1 MLKFKRIFIIFFLL
15 TLLCGNTLSLENK
28 ILFTVDN
35 DIITSVDIYNET
47 SYLKALNK
55 KLEKLEK
62 NKIYEIA
69 KNSLIYE
76 KIKIKELSKY
86 TDKLVIDDRYLIPFI
101 ENTYKDLGFN
111 SIEQFKNYLNLF
123 NVDLQFVKKKIS
135 LEIIWNDLIFS
146 KFSKN
151 IKIDKNDIKNQL
163 KKDSSKFVKE
173 FLLSE
178 IVFKVPENSDLEAQG
193 ILIND
198 NINEKGFE
206 NAVLMHS
213 ISGTAQKNSGVIGWI
228 NENSLNI
235 EIKKNLENLE
245 IGNHTKPILIP
256 GGFLILKIN
265 DLRIIENK
273 NFDIDKKVEEIFKTK
288 TTEQLNNY
296 SNIYFE
302 KIKQEYKINVK

>member
-1 MLKFKRIFIIFFLL
+1 MLKFKTTFIIFFLF
-15 TLLCGNTLSLENK
+15 TLLCKNTLSLENK

-35 DIITSVDIYNET
+35 DIITSIDIYNEIN
-47 SYLKALNK
+47 YLKALNK
-55 KLEKLEK
+55 NLEKLEK
-62 NKIYEIA
+62 NKIFEIA
-69 KNSLIYE
+69 KNSLINE
-76 KIKIKELSKY
+76 IIKTKELSKY
-86 TDKLVIDDRYLIPFI
+86 SDKLVIDDKYLIPFI
-101 ENTYKDLGFN
+101 TNIYDGLDIISLEA
-111 SIEQFKNYLNLF
+111 FKNYLSFF
-123 NVDLQFVKKKIS
+123 NVDLEIVKKKIS

-151 IKIDKNDIKNQL
+151 IKIDKDDIRNKLKN
-163 KKDSSKFVKE
+163 DSSRSVKE

-178 IVFKVPENSDLEAQG
+178 IVFKVPENSDLKTQE
-193 ILIND
+193 IIIN
-198 NINEKGFE
+198 NIINEKGFE
-206 NAVLMHS
+206 NAALIHS
-213 ISGTAQKNSGVIGWI
+213 ISGTAQKNSGLIGWI
-228 NENSLNI
+228 NENSLNL
-235 EIKKNLENLE
+235 EIKKKLENLE
-245 IGNHTKPILIP
+245 IGNHTTPILIP